1 MNDQPAKTS
10 DADVS
15 LDGKGRL
22 MRLATIWAVITAML
36 LIAIKAVAWVMT
48 GSVSIL
54 GSLMDSLMDAMAST
68 INFFAVRHSLTP
80 PDKEH
85 RFGHG
90 KAEAL
95 AGLAQ
100 FAIMTGSAV
109 FLLFESIDRLIN
121 PRVLT
126 QPTVGVIVIIVSIVI
141 TIALVAYQK
150 HVVKITESLAVSA
163 DELHY
168 RGDVLMNGAVLAAL
182 FASSTFGLV
191 RVDAILGVGI
201 AGYLGFVASQIAL
214 RAYHELMDREFEPD
228 ERDKILSIVMTDSE
242 VISVHDLRTRQSGL
256 KKFIQFH
263 LELDPQMTLLHAHE
277 IADRVEAKLLAQ
289 YPEADIIIHQD
300 PAGLEMPTR
309 LERT

>member
-1 MNDQPAKTS
+1 
-10 DADVS
+10 
-15 LDGKGRL
+15 